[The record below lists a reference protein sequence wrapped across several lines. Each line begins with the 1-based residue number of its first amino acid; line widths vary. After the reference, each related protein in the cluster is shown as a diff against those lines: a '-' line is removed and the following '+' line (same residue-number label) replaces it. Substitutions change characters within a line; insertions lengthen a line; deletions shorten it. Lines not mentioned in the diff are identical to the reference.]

1 LIIKFFFI
9 IQKMYFIY
17 KTNLITSQ
25 KNQQLL
31 FAQGGCLEEKIDK
44 KIRGAP
50 WTNMWEVACYFE
62 YKFLKFDNEFVFI
75 IQTMYFI
82 YTINLITFQKNQF
95 LLFVKGGCLEEKI
108 GRNIRGVPRKNM
120 WEVACYFEYKFLN
133 FDNQF
138 FLSSKRC
145 TSYIPQIWL
154 QVRKIN
160 PYYLHKVAG
169 LKKKIWRQIRGA
181 PREICV
187 KLLATLRTSF

>member
-1 LIIKFFFI
+1 MIIKFFFI

-181 PREICV
+181 PQEICV
-187 KLLATLRTSF
+187 KLLATLRTNF

>member
-1 LIIKFFFI
+1 MIIKFFFI

>member
-1 LIIKFFFI
+1 
-9 IQKMYFIY
+9 M
-17 KTNLITSQ
+17 ITSQ
-25 KNQQLL
+25 KNQHLL
-31 FAQGGCLEEKIDK
+31 FAQGGCLEEKIDR

-50 WTNMWEVACYFE
+50 WTNIWEVACYFE
-62 YKFLKFDNEFVFI
+62 YKFLKFDNEFFFI

-82 YTINLITFQKNQF
+82 YTTNLITFQKKQL
-95 LLFVKGGCLEEKI
+95 LLFAKGGCLEEKI

-154 QVRKIN
+154 
-160 PYYLHKVAG
+160 
-169 LKKKIWRQIRGA
+169 
-181 PREICV
+181 
-187 KLLATLRTSF
+187 S